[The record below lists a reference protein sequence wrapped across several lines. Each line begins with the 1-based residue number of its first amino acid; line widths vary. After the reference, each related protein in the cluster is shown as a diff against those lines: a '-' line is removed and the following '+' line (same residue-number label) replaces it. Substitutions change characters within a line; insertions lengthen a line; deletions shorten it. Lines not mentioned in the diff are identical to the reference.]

1 MSKGHVHLLLS
12 ITAKDNVTL
21 FEAINVE
28 KQKRIVPKILYRY
41 LCYEE
46 KDYRFGA
53 KSIMFSDENFYT
65 NK

>member
-1 MSKGHVHLLLS
+1 MSKGHVHCLLS

-46 KDYRFGA
+46 KDYRFCA
-53 KSIMFSDENFYT
+53 KSLMFSD
-65 NK
+65 

>member
-12 ITAKDNVTL
+12 ITAKDNITL
-21 FEAINVE
+21 FEAINVD
-28 KQKRIVPKILYRY
+28 KQKRIVPRMLYRY

-53 KSIMFSDENFYT
+53 KSLMFSD
-65 NK
+65 